1 MPRLRAELPSR
12 AYDVVVADGALDG
25 VGDAVASLR
34 PGVQAVVCT
43 DENVAPL
50 YLDRVHVALREA
62 GLLVSQ
68 LVVPAGEAEK
78 NLDRAA
84 EMYGVLYDRG
94 IRRRDVV
101 VALGGGVIGDLAGY
115 VAATFLRGVGLVQ
128 VPTTLL
134 AQVDAAIG
142 GKVAVDFRS
151 GKNYVG
157 TFYQPLLVVAD
168 PLALRTLPP
177 REVRSG
183 AAEVVKYGFLA
194 GGDLLDAVDALAR
207 AARGG
212 KDESGGGRDG
222 GGQGE
227 GVGGRVSGGQGE
239 GVGRDGGDA
248 LVCGIGEEVIAA
260 CVAQKLAVVAR
271 DEREETGARAVL
283 NLGHTIGHAIE
294 AATAFRRYTHGEAV
308 GLGLRAA
315 LWLSER
321 LCGLSGAEVER
332 GLGVLD
338 DIGLPVRLRGARP
351 DDVRDLVAR
360 DKKAG
365 AGGVRGA
372 EAGAGGVRGA
382 GGEAAA
388 GGVGFVL
395 LEGFGRPRL
404 HVDVP
409 AVVLEEVIA
418 WLSAE

>member
-1 MPRLRAELPSR
+1 
-12 AYDVVVADGALDG
+12 
-25 VGDAVASLR
+25 
-34 PGVQAVVCT
+34 
-43 DENVAPL
+43 
-50 YLDRVHVALREA
+50 
-62 GLLVSQ
+62 
-68 LVVPAGEAEK
+68 
-78 NLDRAA
+78 
-84 EMYGVLYDRG
+84 
-94 IRRRDVV
+94 
-101 VALGGGVIGDLAGY
+101 
-115 VAATFLRGVGLVQ
+115 
-128 VPTTLL
+128 
-134 AQVDAAIG
+134 
-142 GKVAVDFRS
+142 
-151 GKNYVG
+151 
-157 TFYQPLLVVAD
+157 
-168 PLALRTLPP
+168 
-177 REVRSG
+177 VRSG

-338 DIGLPVRLRGARP
+338 DIGLPVRFRGARP

-372 EAGAGGVRGA
+372 EAGA